1 MNMVQEIETKVKTSI
16 LEALVRAKL
25 VGQKVQISQI
35 VLEKPNNDQH
45 GDYATNIA
53 MQLTKVAKQ
62 PPRQIAQA
70 IVDHIDVAGTYI
82 QKVDIAGPGF
92 INIFMDYDYLTPLVP
107 YILEEQ
113 ANYGKHDA
121 KDYRIQIEFVSA
133 NPTGDLHLGHARGAS
148 YGDAL
153 GNVLEAAGY
162 HVEREYYINDAGNQM
177 YNLALSVEA
186 RYMQALGREAEMPA
200 DGYYGQDIIDIGKKL
215 AADEGDVWLH
225 KPKEERLAYFRRY
238 GLDFE
243 LKKIEHDLN
252 QFRVPFDQWFSEMSL
267 YEKGKVDQ
275 ALDKMR
281 TSGDIYEQ
289 DGATWFRTTK
299 YGDDKDRV
307 VIKSDGSYTY
317 LASDIAY
324 HNDKLERGFDQLIN
338 VWGADHHGYVPR
350 MEAAIQ
356 ALGYPKEK
364 LETEIIQ
371 MVNLFEDGERVKMSK
386 RSGKALTLR
395 QLMEDVGVDAMRYM
409 MNTRSCDT
417 HLDFDINLA
426 RSQSND
432 NPVYYV
438 QYAHARICTLLDKA
452 EASGYAY
459 EKYDSSLLKQTS
471 EINLLKLLASFP
483 QLVLDAAEKRIPH
496 KITQYAFDVASQL
509 HSFYNAEKVLDESQ
523 LEVTKARLALLQAV
537 KITLG
542 NALRMVG
549 VHAPEKM

>member
-1 MNMVQEIETKVKTSI
+1 MVQEIETKVKTSI

>member
-1 MNMVQEIETKVKTSI
+1 MNIRREAEDVIRNVIQQAVLKTEWIE
-16 LEALVRAKL
+16 R
-25 VGQKVQISQI
+25 ISDVPPI
-35 VLEKPNNDQH
+35 VLEKPNNEQH

-53 MQLTKVAKQ
+53 MQLTKMAKQ
-62 PPRQIAQA
+62 SPRQIAQA

-82 QKVDIAGPGF
+82 RKVDIAGPGF

-113 ANYGKHDA
+113 ADYGKHDT

-177 YNLALSVEA
+177 HNLALSVEA

-356 ALGYPKEK
+356 ALGYPKGK

-395 QLMEDVGVDAMRYM
+395 QLMEEVGVDAMRYM

-452 EASGYAY
+452 ETNGYAY

-471 EINLLKLLASFP
+471 EINLLKLLATFP

-523 LEVTKARLALLQAV
+523 LEVTKARLALLEAV

>member
-1 MNMVQEIETKVKTSI
+1 
-16 LEALVRAKL
+16 
-25 VGQKVQISQI
+25 I
-35 VLEKPNNDQH
+35 VLEKPNNEQH

-53 MQLTKVAKQ
+53 MQLTKMAKQ
-62 PPRQIAQA
+62 SPRQIAQA

-82 QKVDIAGPGF
+82 RKVDIAGPGF

-113 ANYGKHDA
+113 ADYGKHDT

-177 YNLALSVEA
+177 HNLALSVEA

-356 ALGYPKEK
+356 ALGYPKGK

-395 QLMEDVGVDAMRYM
+395 QLMEEVGVDAMRYM

-452 EASGYAY
+452 ETNGYAY

-471 EINLLKLLASFP
+471 EINLLKLLATFP

-523 LEVTKARLALLQAV
+523 LEVTKARLALLEAV